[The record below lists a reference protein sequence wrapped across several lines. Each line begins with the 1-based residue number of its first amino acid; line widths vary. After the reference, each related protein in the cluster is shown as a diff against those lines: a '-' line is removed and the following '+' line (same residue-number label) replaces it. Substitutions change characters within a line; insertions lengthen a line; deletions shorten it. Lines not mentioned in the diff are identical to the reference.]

1 MRHALAIARREL
13 ESYFVSPI
21 AYAVLTIFTFVSG
34 LFFSNMLLYYIRQA
48 ALADSMVQKYGYSDY
63 QLDVPTVVLA
73 QFFQNEAFLLMLSI
87 PLLTMGLITDE
98 RRKGTLELLMTSP
111 VSGGEIVAGK
121 FLGALTFLAVMLLP
135 ILPMFTFMALG
146 GSWEPGVVVSGMGGL
161 LLLGGS
167 QIALGLFVSSLC
179 ENVLVSAIGTY
190 GLLITMQ
197 FIDTTGSSGSESIWV
212 KLIGYFSFYMR
223 QMNSTRG
230 VVSVTDIVYF
240 ASFIALGLFL
250 AQRTIEAIRFKRT

>member
-13 ESYFVSPI
+13 ESYFFSPI

-34 LFFSNMLLYYIRQA
+34 LFFTNMLVYYMRQS
-48 ALADSMVQKYGYSDY
+48 ALADAAIQKYGYSNQ

-73 QFFQNEAFLLMLSI
+73 QFFQNEAFLLMFAI

-111 VSGGEIVAGK
+111 VGGGEIVMGK
-121 FLGALTFLAVMLLP
+121 FIGAFTFLALMLVP
-135 ILPMFTFMALG
+135 ILPMFTFMGLG
-146 GSWEPGVVVSGMGGL
+146 GAWEPGVIASGMLGL
-161 LLLGGS
+161 LLLGGA

-190 GLLITMQ
+190 GLLLTMQ
-197 FIDTTGSSGSESIWV
+197 FIDTTSSAQESIWV
-212 KLIGYFSFYMR
+212 KLLSYLSFYMR
-223 QMNSTRG
+223 HMNATRG
-230 VVSVTDIVYF
+230 IVAVADLVYF
-240 ASFIALGLFL
+240 ASYITLGLFL
-250 AQRTIEAIRFKRT
+250 AQRSIEAIRFKRS